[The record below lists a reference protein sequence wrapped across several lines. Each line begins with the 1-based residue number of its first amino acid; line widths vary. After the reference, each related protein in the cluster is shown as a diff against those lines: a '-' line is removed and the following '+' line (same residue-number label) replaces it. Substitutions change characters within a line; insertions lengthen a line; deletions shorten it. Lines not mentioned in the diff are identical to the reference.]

1 MVRLP
6 TPKKPFLSKAVPWL
20 TYCYENF
27 SMNTFVRYLCQRAI
41 HGAREAGIDCDD
53 RGVKAWYTDCLVF
66 FRLVLVIG
74 LVLCSPILPSWLL
87 LLLAGLVQVDILIAH
102 STHLLVATVG
112 SAGPGIRYDLNRSFV
127 IAVLNVGVLIFAFA
141 TEFTVA
147 EHIGRATALGESVSS
162 ITSLGL
168 VAPTTHGGRAV
179 ALTEVLIGIFML
191 TVVFSTVLAS
201 FAPRTELPDA

>member
-27 SMNTFVRYLCQRAI
+27 SMNTFVRHLCQRAI
-41 HGAREAGIDCDD
+41 KGARAAGIDCDE
-53 RGVKAWYTDCLVF
+53 RGVKAWYTDCLVL
-66 FRLVLVIG
+66 FRLVLVTG
-74 LVLCSPILPSWLL
+74 LLLASPILPSWVVILF
-87 LLLAGLVQVDILIAH
+87 AGLVQADILIAH

-112 SAGPGIRYDLNRSFV
+112 AAGPGIRYDINRSFV
-127 IAVLNVGVLIFAFA
+127 IAVLNVGVLIVAFA
-141 TEFTVA
+141 TEFIVA
-147 EHIGRATALGESVSS
+147 ENIGRAKAIGESISS

-168 VAPTTHGGRAV
+168 VAPATHGGRAV
-179 ALTEVLIGIFML
+179 ALTEVLTGIFML

-201 FAPRTELPDA
+201 FAPRTERTDA